1 MKVVLGIVL
10 PISALTIYELHGM
23 SSEVGML
30 IRSRAMDSQ
39 YANSN
44 WREVEGVYT
53 AVTTYR
59 QAGESEDDF
68 VLRHLAAMRSMKDQ
82 LKAEPDSGRIERR

>member
-1 MKVVLGIVL
+1 MKMVLAIVL
-10 PISALTIYELHGM
+10 PVSALTIYELHGM
-23 SSEVGML
+23 SSEIGVL

-39 YANSN
+39 HASSN

-53 AVTTYR
+53 SITTYR
-59 QAGESEDDF
+59 EAGESEDDF

-82 LKAEPDSGRIERR
+82 LKSEPDSGRIERR